1 MEPFNYIQSFI
12 VKKDAV
18 NNSPKVFITSIDLYF
33 KNKPSATNNTSGIN
47 NPGVTVHICPF
58 DGEVPNPDVELQD
71 TRARAEW
78 GSIPIVA
85 DASVPTKF
93 VFSTPIVIQT
103 DRYYGL
109 VVDFDD
115 EDFELFMGVQN
126 ETILNTTQKYSGSF
140 GEGDGKIYMFGA
152 DSSLKPLSDRDLK
165 FELRIAKFTANT
177 ISADVVNEN
186 YEFFSCNNMST
197 AAKFK
202 GGELVYSSPG
212 LVANATVNTYFSLAG
227 NTVLVASNNLVTGVG
242 TLFTNNYS
250 DGNYVLFTNAS
261 NTSQQELGKI
271 KSVISDT
278 ILELEDAV
286 GFGNTCWHNKVVVG
300 EVFQRDYITR
310 SLYLINSTAAN
321 STVRFHTNSVQYFTI
336 SNPGGSYTNGDI
348 VTVSNGS
355 INSTAV
361 LVTNATGNVVS
372 LRLTNA
378 GGGFPN
384 TSHSVVTITA
394 ANGSATLG
402 SGASLV
408 PVINTSLR
416 GAISAATADL
426 VSINDVEVDIID
438 PTIDVGATA
447 TTSANLSYAIAN
459 TTNYVQS
466 FSHAD
471 LVAPIDIPYAAKIM
485 SRSNELK
492 SATNLYNTDK
502 SSAMRLTLSA
512 KVSDVSNQPTF
523 YSPYVLEEQLD
534 VYTFAN
540 DADAT
545 TANLDSEVGRGS
557 SRSKHITK
565 KISLANNT
573 FAEDIRVFVNA
584 YKPAN
589 TDIRVYAKIH
599 NTADNEPYDDKSW
612 TPLQLVSGNNIISA
626 TFAKDD
632 VKEYEYG
639 FPAYPDVQATLSGTG
654 TTELANAVI
663 RTTSDLSS
671 NLTAGDLVRVYNPL
685 FSTTNY
691 MVAPVSAANSTTVT
705 LTSAI
710 ANNGL
715 VGSALKI
722 DKLKFK
728 NTAFNNVLND
738 NVVRYY
744 TTSMAAVDAY
754 DSMSVKIVFLSD
766 AGGVVPEVDDIRV
779 IAVSV

>member
-12 VKKDAV
+12 IKKDAV

-47 NPGVTVHICPF
+47 YPGVTVHICPF
-58 DGEVPNPDVELQD
+58 DGEVPNPDLELQD

-78 GSIPIVA
+78 ASIPVVA

-93 VFSTPIVIQT
+93 VFPTPIVIQT
-103 DRYYGL
+103 DRYYGI

-165 FELRIAKFTANT
+165 FELRVAKFTANT
-177 ISADVVNEN
+177 VSADIVNEN

-197 AAKFK
+197 STKFK
-202 GGELVYSSPG
+202 GGELVYTNPG
-212 LVANATVNTYFSLAG
+212 LVANSTVNTYFSLAG
-227 NTVLVASNNLVTGVG
+227 SVQLVASNNVITGVG
-242 TLFTNNYS
+242 TTFTNNYS
-250 DGNYVLFTNAS
+250 DGNYVVFTNTS
-261 NTSQQELGKI
+261 NTQQQELGKI

-278 ILELEDAV
+278 IIELEDAV

-310 SLYLINSTAAN
+310 TLHLINSTASN
-321 STVRFHTNSVQYFTI
+321 NTVRFHTNSVQYFTI
-336 SNPGGSYTNGDI
+336 STPGGSYTNGDV

-355 INSTAV
+355 INATAI

-384 TSHSVVTITA
+384 ASHSVVTITA
-394 ANGSATLG
+394 ANGGATTG
-402 SGASLV
+402 SGVSLT
-408 PVINTSLR
+408 PVINTRLK
-416 GAISAATADL
+416 GAVSGAVADL
-426 VSINDVEVDIID
+426 LSIDDVEVDIID
-438 PTIDVGATA
+438 PTLDIGSTA

-459 TTNYVQS
+459 TTSYIQS
-466 FSHAD
+466 FRAAD
-471 LVAPIDIPYAAKIM
+471 LVAPIDVPYSAKIM

-492 SATNLYNTDK
+492 TPTNLYNTDK
-502 SSAMRLTLSA
+502 SSAMKVTLAA
-512 KVSDVSNQPTF
+512 KVSDIANQPTF

-565 KISLANNT
+565 KITLANNT

-599 NTADNEPYDDKSW
+599 NSADNEPYDDKSW
-612 TPLQLVSGNNIISA
+612 SPLQLISGNDLISA
-626 TFAKDD
+626 TGSKDD
-632 VKEYEYG
+632 IKEYAYG
-639 FPAYPDVQATLSGTG
+639 FSAYPEVQSVLSGTA
-654 TTELANAVI
+654 TTQLANAVI

-671 NLTAGDLVRVYNPL
+671 NLAAGDLVRIYNPL

-691 MVAPVSAANSTTVT
+691 MVAPVAAANSTTIT
-705 LTSAI
+705 LTSPVS
-710 ANNGL
+710 NNGL

-728 NTAFNNVLND
+728 NVAFNNILND

-744 TTSMAAVDAY
+744 TSSMAAVDTY

-766 AGGVVPEVDDIRV
+766 VGAVVPEVDDIRV